1 MSLVVHELGRAQQ
14 AAVTDHFLAL
24 DAADRRLRFGLVLSD
39 ESIVKYVQG
48 IRHGSDSLFGV
59 YADDLTLLGVAHL
72 ASRADPAEL
81 GLSVLPAARGQGVG
95 TLLFARAVM
104 RARNLGL
111 SRLFMHCL
119 AQNDAILHIARKA
132 GMKVTLDHGEADA
145 WLELPPVS
153 LGSLGQEV
161 LENQEAL
168 LDWVVKASL
177 AGPRALLPDVKR

>member
-14 AAVTDHFLAL
+14 AAITDHFLAL
-24 DAADRRLRFGLVLSD
+24 NAEDRRLRFGLVLSD
-39 ESIVKYVQG
+39 DSLRKYVAD
-48 IRHGSDSLFGV
+48 IPYGSDSLFGV
-59 YADDLTLLGVAHL
+59 YADDLTLLAVAHL

-95 TLLFARAVM
+95 SLLFARAVM

-132 GMKVTLDHGEADA
+132 GMKVTTECGEADA
-145 WLELPPVS
+145 WLELPPVALDS
-153 LGSLGQEV
+153 LGVDV
-161 LENQEAL
+161 LRNQEAW
-168 LDWVVKASL
+168 LDWMLKASL
-177 AGPRALLPDVKR
+177 AGPRAVVPVPKR